1 MVEYT
6 NEFGRYLH
14 LTDGEERTEIN
25 VNRNGALN
33 KALISRLTE
42 ISQADNWTEAK
53 DEWRVTG
60 QVWYIPIRAP
70 AYRLP
75 QVHLD
80 KHPKECIC
88 GHQIAWHFE
97 VENTVNG
104 ELEVLGSEHITN
116 WMIIRHLKEIK
127 GIPDD
132 AITEEKILEWI
143 KESVKTMKEE
153 WWWTEHG
160 EDWEEFFDEV
170 KELDL
175 RINVRSKGNYFD
187 HQTKR
192 YEKHWTIAKT
202 KVGSLGKMASVVWR
216 WNHPDN
222 DRKQIE
228 TRGYP
233 NEKLWKD
240 VQLLYARMDKFNTEL
255 DIKDSERADRIEVVD
270 TEKKA
275 AEAKLLIRREELR
288 LKANEI
294 REETGAEYN
303 DDALMEAC
311 SYYDIPLFT
320 IDMGGNDWENRFL
333 NDMRNRIISR
343 RELSEKQLNA
353 LMRIIAPS
361 DSNEVQATSKQIR
374 YIDRLGGESVEGM
387 SKSAASEMINE
398 LLRDR

>member
-1 MVEYT
+1 
-6 NEFGRYLH
+6 
-14 LTDGEERTEIN
+14 
-25 VNRNGALN
+25 
-33 KALISRLTE
+33 
-42 ISQADNWTEAK
+42 
-53 DEWRVTG
+53 
-60 QVWYIPIRAP
+60 
-70 AYRLP
+70 
-75 QVHLD
+75 
-80 KHPKECIC
+80 
-88 GHQIAWHFE
+88 
-97 VENTVNG
+97 
-104 ELEVLGSEHITN
+104 
-116 WMIIRHLKEIK
+116 
-127 GIPDD
+127 
-132 AITEEKILEWI
+132 
-143 KESVKTMKEE
+143 
-153 WWWTEHG
+153 
-160 EDWEEFFDEV
+160 
-170 KELDL
+170 
-175 RINVRSKGNYFD
+175 
-187 HQTKR
+187 
-192 YEKHWTIAKT
+192 
-202 KVGSLGKMASVVWR
+202 MASVVWR

-222 DRKQIE
+222 DRRQIE

-275 AEAKLLIRREELR
+275 TEAKLLIRREELR